1 MKTLAIIGSQWG
13 DEGKGK
19 ITDLLSE
26 KCDVVV
32 RYQGGNNAGHT
43 IIVDGKKIVLHLI
56 PSGILHPHSVSLI
69 SHGVVFEPEAFQ
81 TELKKVIDSGINV
94 TSDNL
99 KISENVTVIT
109 SYNKLLDAAR
119 ESQGAVKIGTT
130 GKGIGPAYED
140 KIARRAIKLKDLFNL
155 EDLKI
160 KLARN
165 LEEKETLFKHRY
177 NTEFPSVADEAL
189 RLFNLGKNI
198 APFMCDTFSYLD
210 QAIRE
215 NKKILFEGA
224 QGILLDIDY
233 GTYPYVTSSSTALGG
248 VYTGAGIPE
257 SHIEE
262 VLGIT
267 KAYTTRVGEGPFP
280 TELFDNIGE
289 EIQTKGQEFGATTGR
304 KRRCGWLD
312 LPLLKYAVKASNLTS
327 IALTKLDILC
337 GIKELKVCVAYEYE
351 GSRIEVAYP
360 GIDLTKAVPIYKKMK
375 PFNDNFVDL
384 LSIELELYIK
394 EIENFLGIPVGI
406 IAFGPERKE
415 IIFRKDYFENEINPE
430 LDLSS
435 WGKQPGV
442 LEGIYPQV
450 DSLKLSRILSSP
462 TKK

>member
-56 PSGILHPHSVSLI
+56 PSGVLHPHSVSVI
-69 SHGVVFEPEAFQ
+69 GHGVVFEPEAFQ
-81 TELKKVIDSGINV
+81 TELKKVTDSGIAV
-94 TSDNL
+94 TAKNL

-119 ESQGAVKIGTT
+119 ESQGTIKIGTT

-155 EDLKI
+155 NDLKI

-177 NTEFPSVADEAL
+177 NISFPSVEEEAT
-189 RLFNLGKNI
+189 RLFELGKNI
-198 APFMCDTFSYLD
+198 MPYACDTFSYLD
-210 QAIRE
+210 QAIIQ

-224 QGILLDIDY
+224 QGVLLDIDY
-233 GTYPYVTSSSTALGG
+233 GTYPYVTSSSTSLGG
-248 VYTGAGIPE
+248 IYTGAGIPE
-257 SHIEE
+257 SSVEE

-280 TELFDNIGE
+280 TELFDSMGE
-289 EIQTKGQEFGATTGR
+289 EIQTKGHEFGATTGR

-312 LPLLKYAVKASNLTS
+312 LPLLKYSVKASNLTS
-327 IALTKLDILC
+327 IALTKLDILS
-337 GIKELKVCVAYEYE
+337 GIKELKICIAYEYE
-351 GSRIEVAYP
+351 GARIEVAYP
-360 GIDLTKAVPIYKKMK
+360 GIDLSKAVPIYKSMK
-375 PFNDNFVDL
+375 PFNDNFTGA
-384 LSIELELYIK
+384 LSSELEEYIK
-394 EIENFLGIPVGI
+394 EIEKFLGIPVGI
-406 IAFGPERKE
+406 IAFGPERRE
-415 IIFRKDYFENEINPE
+415 IIFRKKYF
-430 LDLSS
+430 
-435 WGKQPGV
+435 
-442 LEGIYPQV
+442 
-450 DSLKLSRILSSP
+450 
-462 TKK
+462 

>member
-56 PSGILHPHSVSLI
+56 PSGILHPHSVSVI
-69 SHGVVFEPEAFQ
+69 GHGVVFEPEAFQ
-81 TELKKVIDSGINV
+81 TELKTVAEAGIKVTGN
-94 TSDNL
+94 NL
-99 KISENVTVIT
+99 KISENVTIIT
-109 SYNKLLDAAR
+109 SYNKILDAAR
-119 ESQGAVKIGTT
+119 ESQGSVKIGTT

-140 KIARRAIKLKDLFNL
+140 KIGRRAVKLKDLFNL
-155 EDLKI
+155 EVLKT

-165 LEEKETLFKHRY
+165 LGEKEVLFKHRY
-177 NTEFPSVADEAL
+177 NVEFPSIEVEAQ
-189 RLFNLGKNI
+189 RLFELGKAI
-198 APFMCDTFSYLD
+198 KPFTCDTFSVLD
-210 QAIRE
+210 QAVQAG
-215 NKKILFEGA
+215 KKILFEGA

-257 SHIEE
+257 SHVEE

-280 TELFDNIGE
+280 TELFDATGV
-289 EIQTKGQEFGATTGR
+289 EIQTKGHEFGATTGR
-304 KRRCGWLD
+304 KRRCGWID
-312 LPLLKYAVKASNLTS
+312 LPLLKYSVKASNLTS
-327 IALTKLDILC
+327 IALTKLDILS
-337 GIKELKVCVAYEYE
+337 GIHELKMCIAYEYE
-351 GSRIEVAYP
+351 GKQITVAYP
-360 GIDLTKAVPIYKKMK
+360 GIDLSKATPIYKSMK
-375 PFNDNFVDL
+375 PFTDDFKAP
-384 LSIELELYIK
+384 LSTELETYIL
-394 EIENFLGIPVGI
+394 EIEKFLGIPVGI

-415 IIFRKDYFENEINPE
+415 IIFRKDYFEN
-430 LDLSS
+430 
-435 WGKQPGV
+435 
-442 LEGIYPQV
+442 
-450 DSLKLSRILSSP
+450 